1 MIIENVLQN
10 LKKVCQ
16 SLEHLKE
23 AYMNAQFA
31 DHYPL
36 ADVAKKAVEDA
47 EDELQKI
54 LDEL

>member
-1 MIIENVLQN
+1 MASDDYRERLA
-10 LKKVCQ
+10 KAEKR
-16 SLEHLKE
+16 LEHLKE

-54 LDEL
+54 LDKL

>member
-1 MIIENVLQN
+1 
-10 LKKVCQ
+10 
-16 SLEHLKE
+16 
-23 AYMNAQFA
+23 MNAQFA

>member
-1 MIIENVLQN
+1 MTSDDHRERLA
-10 LKKVCQ
+10 KSEKR
-16 SLEHLKE
+16 LEHLKE

>member
-1 MIIENVLQN
+1 
-10 LKKVCQ
+10 
-16 SLEHLKE
+16 
-23 AYMNAQFA
+23 MNAQFA
-31 DHYPL
+31 DYYPL